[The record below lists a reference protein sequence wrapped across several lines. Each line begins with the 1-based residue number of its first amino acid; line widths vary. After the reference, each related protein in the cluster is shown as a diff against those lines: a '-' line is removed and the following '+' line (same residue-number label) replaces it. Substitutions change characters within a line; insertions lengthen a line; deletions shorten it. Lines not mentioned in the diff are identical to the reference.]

1 MRIYISGPLQGAQ
14 NLAQARRFYELLAA
28 AVEAAGSEAY
38 VPHLATDPVH
48 SGHMSAEAVFDTDL
62 AALDSADAVIA
73 HIGLP
78 STGVGAELAIAAASG
93 RRILGLKRPGEPS
106 SRFAEGLLLEAGS
119 TVTTFQSASEL
130 DGIVQQWLNRPR
142 SWFGRPATLRFKQ
155 RAIA

>member
-1 MRIYISGPLQGAQ
+1 MRIYISGPLQGSQ
-14 NLAQARRFYELLAA
+14 NLPQARRFYEMLAA
-28 AVEAAGSEAY
+28 SVRAADCEAY
-38 VPHLATDPVH
+38 VPHLATDPVE
-48 SGHMSAEAVFDTDL
+48 SGYMSAETVFDTDV

-106 SRFAEGLLLEAGS
+106 SRFAEGLLLEADS
-119 TVTTFQSASEL
+119 TVMTFQSESEL
-130 DGIVQQWLNRPR
+130 DDIVRQWLSRPR

-155 RAIA
+155 RALA